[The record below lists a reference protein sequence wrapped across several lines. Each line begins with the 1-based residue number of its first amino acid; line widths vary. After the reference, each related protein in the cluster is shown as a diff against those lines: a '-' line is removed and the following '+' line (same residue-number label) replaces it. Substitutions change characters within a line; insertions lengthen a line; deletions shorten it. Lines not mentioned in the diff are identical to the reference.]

1 MPFVQIHTS
10 RATSP
15 AVRARLGRALANA
28 YAEHMQISHRIV
40 NVGFLP
46 YARYDLVRYDGPA
59 DAPQEMTVVTCEI
72 RSGRTPEMLE
82 TAGRAIMAAC
92 ARELGIA
99 ESRVVV
105 YFSEHA
111 GQQIYRDGGRA
122 PDWSPAERAPLRT

>member
-10 RATSP
+10 RPATP
-15 AVRARLGRALANA
+15 DLRHRLGLALANA

-46 YARYDLVRYDGPA
+46 YSENSLVRYDGPG
-59 DAPQEMTVVTCEI
+59 DEPQEMTVVTCEI
-72 RSGRTPEMLE
+72 RSGRPPEMLE
-82 TAGRAIMAAC
+82 AAGRAIMTAC

-99 ESRVVV
+99 EARVVV

-111 GQQIYRDGGRA
+111 GRQIYRDGGRA
-122 PDWSPAERAPLRT
+122 PDWSPAERALR